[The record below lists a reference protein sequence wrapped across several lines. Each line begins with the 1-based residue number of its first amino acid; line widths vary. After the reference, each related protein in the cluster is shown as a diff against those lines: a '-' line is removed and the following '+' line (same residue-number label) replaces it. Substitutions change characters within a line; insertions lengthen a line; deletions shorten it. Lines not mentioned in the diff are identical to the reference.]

1 MSGRF
6 SHRNYIW
13 KKSQK
18 YTKTVL
24 YLWKVM
30 LKKQICKMQFNKDIK
45 QDKEICVLIFKDVS
59 LLRIRLQMDISIH
72 RQIASLEITT
82 VMIFFLQNCSEI
94 VLNAQ
99 YLVCIYQ
106 PKIAWFLV
114 IFFSV
119 LEPVLKEIDFMFHVS
134 CFMFQA

>member
-1 MSGRF
+1 
-6 SHRNYIW
+6 
-13 KKSQK
+13 
-18 YTKTVL
+18 
-24 YLWKVM
+24 M

-45 QDKEICVLIFKDVS
+45 QDKEICVLIFKDVI

-106 PKIAWFLV
+106 PKIA
-114 IFFSV
+114 
-119 LEPVLKEIDFMFHVS
+119 
-134 CFMFQA
+134 